1 MRLPQTRNGRRSLFF
16 STSHVHKVI
25 ERANSFQ
32 DRCNQLIEKL
42 STGKRKPEKKVVDIA
57 FRSAHNRISKQRLE
71 WTRFLRFMGK
81 DSDGFARLRDMGRSD
96 FLLELFT
103 FVESRLSEIKQAK
116 DGRRN
121 SSKV

>member
-1 MRLPQTRNGRRSLFF
+1 
-16 STSHVHKVI
+16 
-25 ERANSFQ
+25 
-32 DRCNQLIEKL
+32 
-42 STGKRKPEKKVVDIA
+42 
-57 FRSAHNRISKQRLE
+57 
-71 WTRFLRFMGK
+71 MGK

-116 DGRRN
+116 NGGRN

>member
-1 MRLPQTRNGRRSLFF
+1 
-16 STSHVHKVI
+16 
-25 ERANSFQ
+25 
-32 DRCNQLIEKL
+32 
-42 STGKRKPEKKVVDIA
+42 
-57 FRSAHNRISKQRLE
+57 
-71 WTRFLRFMGK
+71 MGK

-103 FVESRLSEIKQAK
+103 FVESRLSEIKSAK